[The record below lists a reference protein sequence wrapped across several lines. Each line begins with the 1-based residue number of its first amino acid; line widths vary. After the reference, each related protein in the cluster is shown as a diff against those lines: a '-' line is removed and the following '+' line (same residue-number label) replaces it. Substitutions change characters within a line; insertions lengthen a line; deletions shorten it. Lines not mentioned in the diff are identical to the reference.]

1 MRKTKKVLSVI
12 LACITI
18 FGTSVTAFAADE
30 STNSNENIEVVN
42 LSQNIDAREI
52 EEIKESVVSNII
64 CEDGTEI
71 PMTTVVTIEDAS
83 VSSNARAYSA
93 NANNSYKITVSAT
106 ADTTQDTTSAGN
118 NSRKIDSDSADRNS
132 KGVVASI
139 TLQLTWTDLSGVNNR
154 LDKVSGSLTKT
165 KGTVTKASL
174 RYGDGYRSAI
184 LWTSKNVIGKTSF
197 SYSPKMTAIDPS
209 ADYAVNF
216 AESSVQLYVSVSAS
230 VFQ

>member
-42 LSQNIDAREI
+42 LSQNIYASEI
-52 EEIKESVVSNII
+52 EEIKDSVVSNII

-71 PMTTVVTIEDAS
+71 PMTTVVTIEDSS
-83 VSSNARAYSA
+83 VSSNARSYSS
-93 NANNSYKITVSAT
+93 NNNSYKVTITAT

-118 NSRKIDSDSADRNS
+118 NSRKIDSDSADKNS
-132 KGVVASI
+132 EGVVASI
-139 TLQLTWTDLSGVNNR
+139 TLQLMWTDLKGTDNR
-154 LDKVSGSLTKT
+154 FDEVSGKLTVK
-165 KGTVTKASL
+165 KGTLQKATL
-174 RYGDGYRSAI
+174 RYGSGFVSSA
-184 LWTSKNVIGKTSF
+184 LWKKIDVTKLKSF
-197 SYSPKMTAIDPS
+197 SYKPGITIDDPTASYS
-209 ADYAVNF
+209 ASFKDAIVT
-216 AESSVQLYVSVSAS
+216 LYVRVSAS